1 MQLMIMGPSMHL
13 CSPIFLSPACLTQTH
28 FYFIVIRFAQ
38 VSSEATRKEAELQRL
53 VRAWDEFETKKRA
66 VEEWASRAEALLAD
80 SRVDSKQAVDFHKRF
95 FQGAD
100 ERAVSEL
107 VRSGREL
114 IEVRK
119 I

>member
-1 MQLMIMGPSMHL
+1 MIMGPSMHL
-13 CSPIFLSPACLTQTH
+13 WSPIFLSPACLTQTH

>member
-1 MQLMIMGPSMHL
+1 MI
-13 CSPIFLSPACLTQTH
+13 I
-28 FYFIVIRFAQ
+28 YFCDVRFAH
-38 VSSEATRKEAELQRL
+38 VSSEATRREADLQRL
-53 VRAWDEFETKKRA
+53 VRAWEDFDAKKRA

-80 SRVDSKQAVDFHKRF
+80 NRVDSKQAVDFHKRF

-114 IEVRK
+114 IEVGFENLFV
-119 I
+119 